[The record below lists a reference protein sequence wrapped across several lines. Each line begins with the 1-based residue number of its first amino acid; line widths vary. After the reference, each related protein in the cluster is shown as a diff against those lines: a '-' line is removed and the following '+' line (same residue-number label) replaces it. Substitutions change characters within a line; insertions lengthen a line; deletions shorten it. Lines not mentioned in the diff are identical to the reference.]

1 VKGIFPN
8 WKPRLENINRLSTIL
23 SIENKENTMPI
34 NEREWRNLVRKHGR
48 TKAAEMVNQ
57 KIQQSHE
64 YKEWVKKMN
73 DKHGD
78 NKDV

>member
-1 VKGIFPN
+1 MHSVFAKD
-8 WKPRLENINRLSTIL
+8 KNRR
-23 SIENKENTMPI
+23 EKTMSDI
-34 NEREWRNLVRKHGR
+34 NERTWRALVRKHGR
-48 TKAAEMVNQ
+48 TKAAELVNQ

-73 DKHGD
+73 EKHGD